1 MLPDPQT
8 QPQDVVSEE
17 IRNGRVVT
25 LRCEGLCSNT
35 YTDAQVLWISR
46 MRAAGYSPDDVR
58 ARLSDG
64 MLNRPHRNTRR
75 IVNRKERLI
84 VQMYACQTC
93 GHERQYGMEE
103 L

>member
-1 MLPDPQT
+1 MTPVPQPET
-8 QPQDVVSEE
+8 VSEE
-17 IRNGRVVT
+17 IRNGRIVT
-25 LRCEGLCSNT
+25 LRCEGLCSNA

-84 VQMYACQTC
+84 VQMFACLTC

>member
-1 MLPDPQT
+1 MTPVPQPET
-8 QPQDVVSEE
+8 VSEE
-17 IRNGRVVT
+17 IRNGRIVT
-25 LRCEGLCSNT
+25 LRCEGLCSNA

-75 IVNRKERLI
+75 IVNQKERLI
-84 VQMYACQTC
+84 VQMYSCLTC